1 MEWLRKHNYY
11 FIHPAFGDLKST
23 KGTQEQKIRDKNH
36 FLYILDRNWIKFYKK
51 LNLAFSI

>member
-23 KGTQEQKIRDKNH
+23 KGPILGLTKETQKQKIREKNH
-36 FLYILDRNWIKFYKK
+36 FFVYFR
-51 LNLAFSI
+51 